1 MIQPATLI
9 ERKAAGDK
17 KIQLLL
23 LQRRSFGFVSAV
35 DVKKWAME
43 VLQLLKIKC
52 WLNVYVEMML
62 MQMITLL
69 AFLLCCW

>member
-23 LQRRSFGFVSAV
+23 LQRRSFGVVSAA
-35 DVKKWAME
+35 DVKKWTME
-43 VLQLLKIKC
+43 GLQLLKIGC
-52 WLNVYVEMML
+52 WLNFML
-62 MQMITLL
+62 RLS
-69 AFLLCCW
+69 